1 MYEPSP
7 FLRFAED
14 KLQIL
19 ALCFMAA
26 VYLLKIR
33 WILSYPAGR
42 DRQATTAVFTN
53 ASKGAKYSLINIA
66 MPWAMGSTRDHPFIY
81 IQFAIFHIGVA
92 VSILMSFLMPYVPH
106 LIAGTF
112 AVLTMQVIYVAAVI
126 VGVIRMIRRIS
137 DPYLKAVSTP
147 DDYFSLALL
156 IVWLASSYA
165 AAPNRP
171 ETGEAP
177 LLIYFLLTAFF
188 LIYVPFSKISHYL
201 YYPFSRWYLGRTLGY
216 RGVFPIK
223 RGPQAHARVGGENV
237 ERTIL

>member
-1 MYEPSP
+1 MYEPSS

-19 ALCFMAA
+19 ALCFMAV

-33 WILSYPAGR
+33 WILSFPPGR

-53 ASKGAKYSLINIA
+53 ASKGAQYSLFNIA
-66 MPWAMGSTRDHPFIY
+66 MPWAMGSTRDHPFLY
-81 IQFAIFHIGVA
+81 IQFVIFHIGVA
-92 VSILMSFLMPYVPH
+92 VSILMSVLIPYVPH
-106 LIAGTF
+106 LIAGKF
-112 AVLTMQVIYVAAVI
+112 AVFTMQGIYIAAVI
-126 VGVIRMIRRIS
+126 IGLVRLARRIS
-137 DPYLKAVSTP
+137 DPYLRAVSTP

-156 IVWLASSYA
+156 IVWFASGYA
-165 AAPNRP
+165 AAPNKP
-171 ETGEAP
+171 EAGESA
-177 LLIYFLLTAFF
+177 LLIYFILTAFF

-223 RGPQAHARVGGENV
+223 REPRAHV
-237 ERTIL
+237 

>member
-19 ALCFMAA
+19 ALCFMAV

-33 WILSYPAGR
+33 WIFSYPAGK

-53 ASKGAKYSLINIA
+53 ASKGAQYSLLNIA
-66 MPWAMGSTRDHPFIY
+66 MPWAMDSTRIHPFLY
-81 IQFAIFHIGVA
+81 LQFVLFHVGVA
-92 VSILMSFLMPYVPH
+92 VSILMSFLIPYAPH
-106 LIAGTF
+106 LIGGT
-112 AVLTMQVIYVAAVI
+112 AAIRTMQAIFAAAVI
-126 VGVIRMIRRIS
+126 VGLIRLIRRLT
-137 DPYLKAVSTP
+137 DPYLRAVSTP
-147 DDYFSLALL
+147 DDYFSMTLL
-156 IVWLASSYA
+156 IVWLASSFA
-165 AAPNRP
+165 AAPNQP
-171 ETGEAP
+171 EHGEAS
-177 LLIYFLLTAFF
+177 LLIYFILTAFF

-223 RGPQAHARVGGENV
+223 KGPQAHA
-237 ERTIL
+237 